1 VGSFNEEQD
10 NRVLS
15 ECNRQVAIKRRER
28 LNLSF
33 PKLDHVV
40 NRATIRAR
48 YLRILATFTILAA
61 ISTYWMFHYVG
72 WSALVQLAGIILVAA
87 IGESYVSS
95 QGYYEYPRIHS
106 NGPFIRNVPI
116 WIPFLWIFSIQTAFL
131 TGLIFGSSGLEACV
145 LSGLLALVFDLVFLE
160 PFFSRQKELW
170 IWYSVQNG
178 YFRFIPSQLD
188 RFTAPPGN
196 YLVWLI
202 FPILMNYGTI
212 LLSMM
217 VP

>member
-1 VGSFNEEQD
+1 MGSYNEKQD
-10 NRVLS
+10 SRVLP
-15 ECNRQVAIKRRER
+15 ECNTQAAVKRRER

-33 PKLDHVV
+33 PNFDHVV
-40 NRATIRAR
+40 NRAAIRAR

-61 ISTYWMFHYVG
+61 ISTYWMFQYVG
-72 WSALVQLAGIILVAA
+72 WSALAQLAGIILVAA

-95 QGYYEYPRIHS
+95 QGYYEYPKNHS

-116 WIPFLWIFSIQTAFL
+116 WIPFLWIFSIQAAFL
-131 TGLIFGSSGLEACV
+131 TGLIFGLSGLEACV
-145 LSGLLALVFDLVFLE
+145 LSGLLALVFDLLFLE
-160 PFFSRQKELW
+160 PYFSRQKELW
-170 IWYSVQNG
+170 IWYSVQDG
-178 YFRFIPSQLD
+178 YFRFIPSRLD

-212 LLSMM
+212 LLSMIAS
-217 VP
+217 

>member
-1 VGSFNEEQD
+1 MGSFNEEQD

-15 ECNRQVAIKRRER
+15 ECNKQVTVNRRQS

-61 ISTYWMFHYVG
+61 ISTYWMFQYVG
-72 WSALVQLAGIILVAA
+72 WSALAQLAGIILVAA
-87 IGESYVSS
+87 MGESYVSS

-116 WIPFLWIFSIQTAFL
+116 WIPFLWIFSIQAAFL
-131 TGLIFGSSGLEACV
+131 TGLIFGLSGLEACV
-145 LSGLLALVFDLVFLE
+145 LSGLLASVFDLLFLE
-160 PFFSRQKELW
+160 PYFSRQKELW
-170 IWYSVQNG
+170 IWYSVRNG
-178 YFRFIPSQLD
+178 YFRFLPSQLD

-217 VP
+217 VA

>member
-1 VGSFNEEQD
+1 MGSFNEEQD

-15 ECNRQVAIKRRER
+15 ECNRQVAVKRSER

-33 PKLDHVV
+33 PNLDYVV
-40 NRATIRAR
+40 NRAAIRAR

-61 ISTYWMFHYVG
+61 TSTYWMFQYVG
-72 WSALVQLAGIILVAA
+72 WSALAQLAGIILVAA

-95 QGYYEYPRIHS
+95 QGYYEYPKNYN

-116 WIPFLWIFSIQTAFL
+116 WIPFLWIFSIQAAFL
-131 TGLIFGSSGLEACV
+131 TGLIFGLSGLEACV
-145 LSGLLALVFDLVFLE
+145 LSGLLALVFDLLFLE
-160 PFFSRQKELW
+160 PYFSRQKELW
-170 IWYSVQNG
+170 IWYSVQKG

-212 LLSMM
+212 LLSII

>member
-1 VGSFNEEQD
+1 MGSFNEEQD

-15 ECNRQVAIKRRER
+15 ECNKQVAVKRIER

-40 NRATIRAR
+40 NRAAIRVR

-61 ISTYWMFHYVG
+61 ISTYWMYQYVG
-72 WSALVQLAGIILVAA
+72 WSALVQPAGIILVAA
-87 IGESYVSS
+87 IGESYISS
-95 QGYYEYPRIHS
+95 QGYYEYSKNHS

-116 WIPFLWIFSIQTAFL
+116 WIPFLWIFSIQVAFL
-131 TGLIFGSSGLEACV
+131 TGLIFGLSGLEACL
-145 LSGLLALVFDLVFLE
+145 LSGLLALVFDLLFLE
-160 PFFSRQKELW
+160 PYFSRQKELW
-170 IWYSVQNG
+170 KWYTVENG

-196 YLVWLI
+196 YLVWLV

-212 LLSMM
+212 LLSMIL
-217 VP
+217 P